1 MKTCIGMVLLAVLAA
16 PLAIAGEIPGLPPQ
30 LPPFHERDLELTFS
44 NDFLGRGGSVDD
56 YRTQQIIV
64 SAKLSQKW
72 LAVVDHSILTLAEGP
87 GSGRVDQLSAS
98 LGYEIIKATDDDGI
112 DTVVAGFGI
121 RSFGQFSG
129 ERMQNGFHRLVG
141 SKVENLPY
149 IAELGSDLT
158 AWFDAN
164 HYREFRVHDKDG
176 VPGNWKTGY
185 WLRASS
191 LATTGGQWDNSASVL
206 AVASRSSIDVW
217 LGLRSD
223 WRSGYDDMV
232 LRETAAAED
241 DLGIVIGARFGA
253 LVIETTQQLNNDAS
267 YGQLRLV
274 STGRRNAASRNT
286 NRRLGLETGVLLP
299 DVLLRI
305 AGKYHTRILSSESSQ
320 WREAVIVAVN
330 YGEPQYG
337 DENNIFVRT
346 HQFDF
351 GLEFERPWTED
362 REWLS
367 VYAATGAGWR
377 AEKLIGVDNLQGETS
392 QSVGRAALTMSVGMR
407 FNSAGAGAGQR
418 WQLRTQLGAMGILP
432 LDDAELQIDGIAYKS
447 QQPTLNLVFGFTVDF
462 K

>member
-1 MKTCIGMVLLAVLAA
+1 MVLLAVLAA

-149 IAELGSDLT
+149 IAEQGSDLT

-164 HYREFRVHDKDG
+164 HYREFRVHNKNG
-176 VPGNWKTGY
+176 VSGNWKTGY

-305 AGKYHTRILSSESSQ
+305 AGKYHTRILSSESSR
-320 WREAVIVAVN
+320 WRESVIVGVN
-330 YGEPQYG
+330 YGEPQFG
-337 DENNIFVRT
+337 DENSIFVRT
-346 HQFDF
+346 RQIDL
-351 GLEFERPWTED
+351 GLEFERPWIED
-362 REWLS
+362 REWLNI
-367 VYAATGAGWR
+367 YAATGAGWR
-377 AEKLIGVDNLQGETS
+377 DERLIGVNGLQGETS

-447 QQPTLNLVFGFTVDF
+447 QQPTLNLAFGFTVDF